1 MFMCEDNLF
10 LYPPGP
16 GILNRD
22 HADRIQAQARMMTP
36 ACSFRR
42 GAGRGPTRHLN
53 GRSSAASMALTE
65 RCACS
70 ARQRIHTEGHTADA
84 DTACDQ

>member
-1 MFMCEDNLF
+1 
-10 LYPPGP
+10 
-16 GILNRD
+16 
-22 HADRIQAQARMMTP
+22 MMTP

-53 GRSSAASMALTE
+53 GAASMALRA

-70 ARQRIHTEGHTADA
+70 ARQRIHTEGHNAGATNEDG
-84 DTACDQ
+84 THPV